1 MPYTVLITGAN
12 KGIGYE
18 AVKLLA
24 QKKPDAIIL
33 LGSRSTK
40 NGEDAIA
47 KMKSSAPSHDFSNVK
62 VLPID
67 ITSSSSLFSAA
78 EHVKSTYTTLD
89 ALIHNSGIS
98 ELDGDGKHPAI
109 FDVNVRGAKDCVA
122 TFAPILTPK
131 TGIITVVSSEVGAW
145 YTATVDPSTKA
156 KLEDIEG
163 VSWEKVE
170 GWMKDWE
177 AMADG
182 KEAKEK
188 WVPLDKGMIGSK
200 YCASKGI
207 LNPWLRKYAATHL
220 EVRFAVVCPGYC
232 ATELNHFQGPRPA
245 SAGGESIIWP
255 VLNEFESGKFYQDG
269 KEMAFAQELP
279 DWAK

>member
-89 ALIHNSGIS
+89 ALIQA
-98 ELDGDGKHPAI
+98 ELGGNRVHP
-109 FDVNVRGAKDCVA
+109 VVRRPRHQPDHPQGR
-122 TFAPILTPK
+122 APSYRI
-131 TGIITVVSSEVGAW
+131 
-145 YTATVDPSTKA
+145 
-156 KLEDIEG
+156 
-163 VSWEKVE
+163 
-170 GWMKDWE
+170 
-177 AMADG
+177 
-182 KEAKEK
+182 
-188 WVPLDKGMIGSK
+188 
-200 YCASKGI
+200 
-207 LNPWLRKYAATHL
+207 R
-220 EVRFAVVCPGYC
+220 
-232 ATELNHFQGPRPA
+232 
-245 SAGGESIIWP
+245 
-255 VLNEFESGKFYQDG
+255 
-269 KEMAFAQELP
+269 
-279 DWAK
+279 